1 MRPALRALR
10 ALRALP
16 LLLLAACGPWWGR
29 VGTVETVTYD
39 AEDRF
44 QLWRQGNAIQLHAVR
59 VTDDSILGISDC
71 APTLTFAFAR
81 REVDSLRLA
90 HSPGAGGVVLGAVAG
105 AVGMLVLIT
114 SQLDNGT

>member
-1 MRPALRALR
+1 MRPAGRLV
-10 ALRALP
+10 P
-16 LLLLAACGPWWGR
+16 LLLLTACGPYWSQ
-29 VGTVETVTYD
+29 VGGVSTTTYD

-44 QLWRQGNAIQLHAVR
+44 QLWREGNAIQLHAVR
-59 VTDDSILGISDC
+59 VTDDSIFGISDC

-90 HSPGAGGVVLGAVAG
+90 HSPGAGGVLLGAVAG